1 MWPSSSNVSIG
12 KGIYKSTD
20 AGRTWQFSGL
30 KDGGQIGAIVI
41 HPTNPNVVFAAVVGN
56 PFANTKTRGV
66 YRTRNGG
73 TSWEQVVALLARA
86 AADGPAAPPAVSRPA
101 SRLNGRERAALID
114 QELRGHG
121 IEPGHASLYP
131 DDPVTGGP
139 PV

>member
-1 MWPSSSNVSIG
+1 MSTQAWVDYSVPVSPYFILVDGPS
-12 KGIYKSTD
+12 
-20 AGRTWQFSGL
+20 GR
-30 KDGGQIGAIVI
+30 IV
-41 HPTNPNVVFAAVVGN
+41 GE
-56 PFANTKTRGV
+56 GS
-66 YRTRNGG
+66 G

-86 AADGPAAPPAVSRPA
+86 AADGPVAPPAVSRPT